1 MTAAAGRRSIAG
13 SGQYGRPVPKVART
27 DQRLL
32 DRWWAPGAATLVLLI
47 PVMAIIAIRTD
58 GDLSRLVRAAPPWTD
73 PARALGSLTVL
84 PHEYEF
90 DGQFFYRLG
99 VAPFSTASQVAGIT
113 FDIPAYRAGRW
124 GLGATAFLFSAGHAA
139 LVPWVLPLI
148 NSLCLVALGCLG
160 GWFARDAGRPAMWG
174 LLLPLWPGFAD
185 TLTLD
190 TSELLASTLLVAALV
205 ASRRRSFGW
214 AGGWLCLSVITRE
227 TALVVAIGFVV
238 GGLWERRAGRTTAA
252 ATGWGQI
259 IAGSAGVAA
268 FAVNQAV
275 VGSAFGQ
282 LPFRA
287 GAGNNIGAPFVGLAE
302 AVVASLSA
310 PTAGNA
316 LRLTSMA
323 LALWLVVVGAV
334 CLRRS
339 TARPAEKVAWLGS
352 AALFLTLNDNP
363 LVNAPSMMRSATEL
377 GLLTVI
383 VMLGARSRLFVPSAV
398 AIALVGAASLGTMM
412 ITMPPGP

>member
-1 MTAAAGRRSIAG
+1 
-13 SGQYGRPVPKVART
+13 
-27 DQRLL
+27 
-32 DRWWAPGAATLVLLI
+32 
-47 PVMAIIAIRTD
+47 
-58 GDLSRLVRAAPPWTD
+58 
-73 PARALGSLTVL
+73 
-84 PHEYEF
+84 
-90 DGQFFYRLG
+90 
-99 VAPFSTASQVAGIT
+99 
-113 FDIPAYRAGRW
+113 
-124 GLGATAFLFSAGHAA
+124 
-139 LVPWVLPLI
+139 
-148 NSLCLVALGCLG
+148 
-160 GWFARDAGRPAMWG
+160 
-174 LLLPLWPGFAD
+174 
-185 TLTLD
+185 
-190 TSELLASTLLVAALV
+190 
-205 ASRRRSFGW
+205 
-214 AGGWLCLSVITRE
+214 
-227 TALVVAIGFVV
+227 LVVAIGFVV

-310 PTAGNA
+310 PTTGNA

-398 AIALVGAASLGTMM
+398 GIALVGAASLATMM